1 MPTLDYFFTLMSPFA
16 YLGHDSF
23 LRLARAH
30 HATVHFRPVRMMELF
45 GATGGVPLAQRAAA
59 RQQYRLLELQRWREA
74 RALPLNL
81 RPKFFPANAEPA
93 DRVAAAIALA
103 GGDPAGYMLGIF
115 RALWTAD
122 LDIAEAATIEQ
133 ALRENG
139 HEIEPLRRAAAS
151 QAVTHVLDENTRAAI
166 ALNLPGVPGY
176 ARDGEVF
183 WGQDRLELLG
193 DALANNRPAFSPP
206 LPG

>member
-23 LRLARAH
+23 LALARAQ
-30 HATVHFRPVRMMELF
+30 HADVRFRPVRAADLF
-45 GATGGVPLAQRAAA
+45 AATGGVPLAKRAPA

-74 RALPLNL
+74 RGLPLNL
-81 RPKFFPANAEPA
+81 RPRFFPVNAEPA
-93 DRVAAAIALA
+93 DRVAAAIALG
-103 GGDPAGYMLGIF
+103 GGDPAGYMLAIF

-122 LDIAEAATIEQ
+122 LDIADPATIEQ
-133 ALRENG
+133 ALRDSG
-139 HEIEPLRRAAAS
+139 QDVKAVGRTAAS
-151 QAVTHVLDENTRAAI
+151 EAVARALSDNTAAAI

-193 DALANNRPAFSPP
+193 RALVSERPAFTAEA
-206 LPG
+206 